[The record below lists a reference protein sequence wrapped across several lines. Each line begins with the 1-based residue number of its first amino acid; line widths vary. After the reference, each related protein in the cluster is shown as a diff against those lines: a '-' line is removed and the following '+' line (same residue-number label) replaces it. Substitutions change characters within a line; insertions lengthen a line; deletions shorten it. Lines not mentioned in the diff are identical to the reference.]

1 MQARHNFSVAIE
13 TDDRRT
19 CKSGEGYNEVN
30 PDSCLNPTSQA
41 KDQKIDIDRVL
52 SPDNQVETQEDR
64 TRRGIVISIVTIIAG
79 IILIIGLALL
89 GSIRTSPEIS
99 RTKSRS
105 ISQHIPI
112 TPYKPLSG
120 NFHINYRKELRIKEK
135 LGSGG
140 FGCVYRAY
148 WKPQK
153 YKGVFGW
160 IYFTLIQKS
169 QVVAVKK
176 LPTDGNTNYA
186 IESLSQEINVLCRA
200 ENECILRCYGACQE
214 QDNICLVLEFA
225 PNGDLSRFIHNG
237 NEKIPYEEILRI
249 AFQLAEGLGYL
260 HPHVLHRDL
269 KPQNVLL
276 DENYNVKLADFGLA
290 KMKENTYITKQ
301 ARNPGTSPYMAP
313 EVLGSEKDVDDKC
326 DIYALGMVIW
336 EMYTRQRPWMSKIFH
351 EQIQHQVENREN
363 RPIIPQDCPED
374 LANLITRCWAQDPKK
389 RPSAKDVQYEIK
401 KIQTKIIKQEIP
413 NKPPKDDL
421 LFKFQNADQGLP
433 SSRQQKQKCADSEF
447 RMSVSFPDNDSFL
460 NDIKRVD
467 GQVQE
472 TGNRNDG
479 VWVHDVQ
486 NNNSSNEIDSPIFE
500 NSASFGN
507 NSSLAQSGHAADS
520 ELAEKENVR
529 GTPNM
534 QGGSGEGSPDRDTKG
549 AISMSLKKGPLQAE
563 NIEKS
568 PLLQISASGRLR
580 KLTVNRQKAEGQRLG
595 ELQNQIN
602 RIEEDQY
609 VNERQEDK
617 SSIQQSIPRHITGS
631 LRTFIHSSHED
642 INEQA
647 FRTIVR
653 NIVIKLGNLSS
664 EVVHENLKPSNIQL
678 HDAYDVELINV
689 GSLQSLRGKDKQD
702 GSDVEPNIVYAA
714 PEVISRDY
722 TIRQSSRVEVTKA
735 CAIYSLGVI
744 MWEMC
749 TKREPWAEEDK
760 NSFSIPSKV
769 AVSKKT
775 LPIPEQCPAYLKEL
789 MQKCWAWDAKERPTA
804 EEIRQCLQ

>member
-534 QGGSGEGSPDRDTKG
+534 QGGSGEGSPDR
-549 AISMSLKKGPLQAE
+549 
-563 NIEKS
+563 
-568 PLLQISASGRLR
+568 
-580 KLTVNRQKAEGQRLG
+580 
-595 ELQNQIN
+595 
-602 RIEEDQY
+602 
-609 VNERQEDK
+609 
-617 SSIQQSIPRHITGS
+617 GS